1 MKLVA
6 FSSRRAPPLALLL
19 AFAPEA
25 HADLIPWAYSWS
37 NSPTQIHADAPGTGT
52 ISLSN
57 EKSGTA
63 VGDSDIV
70 ATNLKTAST
79 ASAANP
85 DVFTAKSYALT
96 LTLTDLAIGHE
107 RLDDLH
113 RPHQRHPVERQFQPG
128 EHLHGPDDATDRPR
142 QHGLHDHHQLVHAP
156 RPSEFEQP
164 RQHRAHATVTVSH
177 VIVQSLPEPG
187 TLALSLLGLA
197 ACGAGRWRLR
207 RGRRAI
213 Q

>member
-1 MKLVA
+1 MKLTQFRVVA
-6 FSSRRAPPLALLL
+6 ASLTLIL
-19 AFAPEA
+19 AFAPRV

-37 NSPTQIHADAPGTGT
+37 NTPTQILADGAGTGT

-57 EKSGTA
+57 ESTVTV
-63 VGDSDIV
+63 VGSTDIV

-96 LTLTDLAIGHE
+96 LNLVDLATGTTGSMT
-107 RLDDLH
+107 
-113 RPHQRHPVERQFQPG
+113 FS
-128 EHLHGPDDATDRPR
+128 
-142 QHGLHDHHQLVHAP
+142 GLISGTLSGVSSNLTNTFTGQTTQQLVLGNTVYTTTISSYTP
-156 RPSEFEQP
+156 PGPPSSSNLGSIG
-164 RQHRAHATVTVSH
+164 AHATVTVSH

-187 TLALSLLGLA
+187 TLALSLLGVA